1 MNQEAKLGYLCCNAA
16 RRQLTLEEEGD
27 LLRHAMLN
35 PEILDL
41 IETEWLLHHV
51 GDSKKT

>member
-1 MNQEAKLGYLCCNAA
+1 MNQEAKLGYLIYNAA
-16 RRQLTLEEEGD
+16 RRQLPLEEEGD
-27 LLRHAMLN
+27 LLRLAMLD

-51 GDSKKT
+51 GESKKT

>member
-1 MNQEAKLGYLCCNAA
+1 MNQEAKLGYLIFYAA
-16 RRQLTLEEEGD
+16 RKQLALEEEGE
-27 LLRHAMLN
+27 LLRLAVLD

-51 GDSKKT
+51 GESKKT

>member
-1 MNQEAKLGYLCCNAA
+1 MLQKGHKLIFAA
-16 RRQLTLEEEGD
+16 RKQLDREEEGE
-27 LLRHAMLN
+27 LLRLAMLD
-35 PEILDL
+35 PEILDF